1 MKLNNIKNK
10 NEFDYWTELN
20 TRWIDMDSIGHVN
33 HVSYLSYLETA
44 RVDYFSYLGLPEI
57 HKSINNSV
65 ILASLEVSYIRQISH
80 PSKLNIGHRVF
91 RVGVKSFDLLSG
103 IFLKDKKNPICIA
116 ILKMVSFNYKTNKSI
131 KVPREIHRNNRTM
144 AI

>member
-144 AI
+144 TI